1 MTHYFYCC
9 FSISYTWSSVDP
21 LSLYLLNSQRS
32 AQRNLPLSPHHKL
45 CIHLIR
51 VEKDDIWKKKRR
63 IITWPTLG
71 KQNKQAGEFYCAN
84 FSQVHCLT
92 TEIFKRSNVQVN
104 AVVAVSKC
112 QQWTV
117 LNSKNISFILIL
129 RNLKE
134 NSS

>member
-1 MTHYFYCC
+1 MIVSRPLKLVSFEFPKKCSEEFAP
-9 FSISYTWSSVDP
+9 FSSSQIMH
-21 LSLYLLNSQRS
+21 SLNKGRKRQ
-32 AQRNLPLSPHHKL
+32 
-45 CIHLIR
+45 HL
-51 VEKDDIWKKKRR
+51 KKKRR

-112 QQWTV
+112 QQ
-117 LNSKNISFILIL
+117 
-129 RNLKE
+129 
-134 NSS
+134 